1 MPNRLDR
8 SVTASATCLS
18 LAAALTTSSI
28 RTRPSTI
35 EYSECTRK
43 CTNPGPC
50 GACCKECGTPAGTPA
65 SCITISILSTNP
77 AKFNRVYS
85 TASQPPPTDAERR
98 GRQEIM
104 PGRVDPARPVA
115 WQYVQRWVSPPDCQ
129 AYNIGC
135 SV

>member
-1 MPNRLDR
+1 MPNRFDK

-18 LAAALTTSSI
+18 FAAALTTSSM

-43 CTNPGPC
+43 WTKAGPACT
-50 GACCKECGTPAGTPA
+50 ACCEPAGAPA
-65 SCITISILSTNP
+65 SCITISILCTVSC
-77 AKFNRVYS
+77 KIQWGLFYRVARADRVS
-85 TASQPPPTDAERR
+85 GLARR
-98 GRQEIM
+98 
-104 PGRVDPARPVA
+104 
-115 WQYVQRWVSPPDCQ
+115 